1 MSAGAALPQIA
12 PAGLAQGL
20 RQVMRRAVGLSESD
34 RRRVVEVY
42 LAYQLREVPRPR
54 VPALLRHVQEQLE
67 PGRCAGPQVAPV
79 HEAPGAG
86 GSSRAAA
93 TTSVAEHTLT
103 ALVARL
109 RALGGDAADPLAEPE
124 VLLDRVQARA
134 EAVDRAVQRTAQEF
148 FDRVLQA
155 LDPDA
160 ARAFVGKPG
169 LRPAPLYKAAVFDAY
184 AEKFGQLAEYHRKGR
199 LVRDFRA
206 SFKRNLRA

>member
-1 MSAGAALPQIA
+1 VSAGAALSQSA

-34 RRRVVEVY
+34 RRRVAEVY
-42 LAYQLREVPRPR
+42 LAYQLREVPRSR
-54 VPALLRHVQEQLE
+54 VPALLRDVQEQLE
-67 PGRCAGPQVAPV
+67 PGRCRGPQVAPAEDV
-79 HEAPGAG
+79 SGAG
-86 GSSRAAA
+86 ASRAAG
-93 TTSVAEHTLT
+93 TQSVAEHTLT

-184 AEKFGQLAEYHRKGR
+184 AEKFGQLAEYHSKGR

>member
-1 MSAGAALPQIA
+1 MSSGAAGSQTA
-12 PAGLAQGL
+12 PEDLAQGL
-20 RQVMRRAVGLSESD
+20 RQAMRCAAGLAEPD
-34 RRRVVEVY
+34 RRRVMEVY
-42 LAYQLREVPRPR
+42 LAYQLRGQPRSR
-54 VPALLRHVQEQLE
+54 VPALVRQIQEQLE
-67 PGRCAGPQVAPV
+67 PGGCAGSQVGPV
-79 HEAPGAG
+79 PEATGPEAL
-86 GSSRAAA
+86 RAAA
-93 TTSVAEHTLT
+93 TTRVAEHTLA

-109 RALGGDAADPLAEPE
+109 RALGGDAADPLAEPDA
-124 VLLDRVQARA
+124 LLDRVQARA

-155 LDPDA
+155 LDPDT
-160 ARAFVGKPG
+160 ARAFVGKQG